1 MSSNVI
7 KIDPIECIVPETEIY
22 AIQIQNPFISIED
35 SAIYCNVNM
44 FTISNNMYT
53 FINTRRVAIKTPNID
68 ADIPSAFGPI
78 SNGCIFD
85 YEKFLD
91 LIYNYYGLTPSNTTY
106 NIDDIPEG
114 EYMYKPRAPGIAVV
128 KIKPELKQKQI
139 PTLQTL
145 PTLTPD
151 NILSYNYTYKSVTQT
166 ANIMKLTNVCYINNI
181 ENTLNYKLKF
191 NYLDPLLNK
200 YDPASYVNINSQKL
214 KLTGEQFASV
224 VSITNLNN
232 IVIQMLTDAANEVN

>member
-7 KIDPIECIVPETEIY
+7 KIDPIECIVPEIEIY
-22 AIQIQNPFISIED
+22 TIQIQNPFISIKD

-53 FINTRRVAIKTPNID
+53 FVTTRKVVIRTPNID

-78 SNGCIFD
+78 SDGCVFD

-114 EYMYKPRAPGIAVV
+114 EYMYKPRAPGIALV
-128 KIKPELKQKQI
+128 KTKSEKKQI
-139 PTLQTL
+139 PTLKTL

-151 NILSYNYTYKSVTQT
+151 NILTYNYTYKSITQP
-166 ANIMKLTNVCYINNI
+166 ANILELTNVCYIDNV
-181 ENTLNYKLKF
+181 ENTLNYKLAF

-200 YDPASYVNINSQKL
+200 YDPNSYVNVNSTKL
-214 KLTGEQFASV
+214 KLIGEEFASV